1 MPIAYKRIAKASND
15 ILINEDGSQLIDL
28 FGANGTTLLG
38 HVNESVTSHLH
49 SQLDEV
55 WATGTIE
62 TPVRGQARGLVDSFF
77 PSSHGLVGFYSTG
90 MEAAEFAIRL
100 ARVSTGRTGLIG
112 FAKSM
117 HGKSMATAFLAW
129 ENPSI
134 TELPGFKRLPY
145 PSEEHEADV
154 LPKIEALLRTKEIA
168 AVFLEPIQG
177 SGGGYSVSPAFAK
190 KLLSLC
196 RETGTL
202 LVVDEILTGY
212 YRTGPVFAHRHLE
225 IQPDIV
231 LIGKIM
237 GNGFPVSGVVADRN
251 LKTVPKMLPGSTY
264 AGNALAAA
272 AVIGTLTALGNLDV
286 AQLSQTIEDKIRAAI
301 VNLVSEH
308 YILRGR
314 GLLWI
319 FEFKDSAKAE
329 FFASQAYARG
339 VFVGHAGP
347 LARLMPALTIE
358 PENLDRAIDIIIN
371 ILTKELD

>member
-1 MPIAYKRIAKASND
+1 MPIAYKRIAKAKND
-15 ILINEDGSQLIDL
+15 ILINEDGSQLIDM
-28 FGANGTTLLG
+28 FGANGTVLLG
-38 HVNESVTSHLH
+38 HVNAAVTKHLH
-49 SQLDEV
+49 SQLDEL
-55 WATGTIE
+55 WATGTIDS
-62 TPVRGQARGLVDSFF
+62 PIRGQARSLVDSFF

-100 ARVSTGRTGLIG
+100 ARVSTGRRGLIG

-129 ENPSI
+129 DNPTI
-134 TELPGFKRLPY
+134 AELPGFHRLPY
-145 PSEEHEADV
+145 PSEEREYEAF
-154 LPKIEALLRTKEIA
+154 PKLEELLKTKEIA

-177 SGGGYSVSPAFAK
+177 SGGGYSVSPEFAK
-190 KLLSLC
+190 ELFGLC

-202 LVVDEILTGY
+202 LVVDEILTGF
-212 YRTGPVFAHRHLE
+212 YRTGSVFAHQYLE

-237 GNGFPVSGVVADRN
+237 GNGFPVSGVIADKN
-251 LKTVPKMLPGSTY
+251 LKTEPKMLPGSTY

-272 AVIGTLTALGNLDV
+272 AVIGTLSALRDLDI
-286 AQLSQTIEDKIRAAI
+286 ARLSKTIEDKIRASI
-301 VNLVSEH
+301 GSIRSDH

-329 FFASQAYARG
+329 FFAAQAYARG

-347 LARLMPALTIE
+347 LARLMPALTITQ
-358 PENLDRAIDIIIN
+358 ENLDRAIDIIVN
-371 ILTKELD
+371 LLTKELD